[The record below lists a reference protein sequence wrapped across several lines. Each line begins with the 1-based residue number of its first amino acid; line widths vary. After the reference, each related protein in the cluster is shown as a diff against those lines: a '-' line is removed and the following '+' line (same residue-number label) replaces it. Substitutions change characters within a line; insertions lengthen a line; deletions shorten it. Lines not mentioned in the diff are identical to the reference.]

1 MQITVA
7 ERKQPGK
14 HPALITLLAFA
25 FQIHLALCG
34 HDGFYIVGLAQGFHP
49 HIIIHAQQNVFQIGT
64 GEAVFGNL
72 ADAAVFHIRAEDGR
86 QYRTDLRF
94 TLATV
99 AFNHHHALPLVGG
112 NQAIADKLL
121 QSWNVL
127 DVKQPIQKVQP
138 DHRRSSIGI
147 VSNRQTA
154 PHDSRSAL
162 GKCAFQQ

>member
-1 MQITVA
+1 MQITVT
-7 ERKQPGK
+7 ECQQPGE
-14 HPALITLLAFA
+14 HPALITLLAFT
-25 FQIHLALCG
+25 FQIHLALCC
-34 HDGFYIVGLAQGFHP
+34 HDGFYIVGLAQSFHP
-49 HIIIHAQQNVFQIGT
+49 HIIIYAQQDVLQIGT
-64 GEAVFGNL
+64 GKAVFRNL
-72 ADAAVFHIRAEDGR
+72 ADAAVLHVCAKDSRKH
-86 QYRTDLRF
+86 RTDLGF

-99 AFNHHHALPLVGG
+99 ALNHHHALPLVGG

-127 DVKQPIQKVQP
+127 GVKQPIQKVQP

-162 GKCAFQQ
+162 GKCAVQ